1 MIRMTK
7 RAWPL
12 TIVMAS
18 TALLV
23 GCATTSVGAENTIA
37 PGMSSPSTSASPL
50 PKPTSTGGSA
60 AGPSAASQMICGT
73 ETSDNITRAL
83 ALATPPYSVDNWI
96 NRQYTCT
103 YHLTDGEFVISVEES
118 PDTTSARNY
127 FDTMQRKLAPTQP
140 IEGLANLG
148 FPAYESAD
156 GLVVFLKDNMT
167 LHVDAR
173 QLTDK
178 IGPHDVTRTAFSYE
192 IATTILACWTEH

>member
-1 MIRMTK
+1 MNK
-7 RAWPL
+7 RVWPL
-12 TIVMAS
+12 TIVLAS

-23 GCATTSVGAENTIA
+23 GCATTSVGAETA
-37 PGMSSPSTSASPL
+37 MVPGASSPGTPVSPL
-50 PKPTSTGGSA
+50 PRPTSAGGLA

-83 ALATPPYSVDNWI
+83 ALATPPHSVDNWT
-96 NRQYTCT
+96 NRQYTCK

-118 PDTTSARNY
+118 SDTTSARSY
-127 FDTMQRKLAPTQP
+127 FDTMQGKLATAQP

-148 FPAYESAD
+148 FPAYETAD

-167 LHVDAR
+167 LQVDAR
-173 QLTDK
+173 KLTDK

>member
-1 MIRMTK
+1 MNK

-12 TIVMAS
+12 TIVVAS
-18 TALLV
+18 TVLLA
-23 GCATTSVGAENTIA
+23 GCATTSVDATNTMV
-37 PGMSSPSTSASPL
+37 PGMSSPGTVVSPL
-50 PKPTSTGGSA
+50 PQPASAGGSA

-73 ETSDNITRAL
+73 ETNGNITRAL
-83 ALATPPYSVDNWI
+83 ALTTPPHSVDNWI

-118 PDTTSARNY
+118 SDTTSARSY
-127 FDTMQRKLAPTQP
+127 FDTMQGKLASAQP

-148 FPAYESAD
+148 FPAYETVD

-167 LHVDAR
+167 LQVDAR
-173 QLTDK
+173 KLTDK